1 VSKLRKLQDLNGQFV
16 FQPSMAAGQPDTLMG
31 YRLKENVHMAAV
43 ASASKSVAI
52 VHEPSYYVR
61 ELPIE
66 VASSS
71 DYLFNTNQIALRTLY
86 GVDGNIPDILAVK
99 VLVSANT

>member
-1 VSKLRKLQDLNGQFV
+1 
-16 FQPSMAAGQPDTLMG
+16 
-31 YRLKENVHMAAV
+31 
-43 ASASKSVAI
+43 VAI

-66 VASSS
+66 VASST
-71 DYLFNTNQIALRTLY
+71 DYLFNTNQVAIRTLY
-86 GVDGNIPDILAVK
+86 GVDGNLPDVTAVR

>member
-1 VSKLRKLQDLNGQFV
+1 MQSSAV
-16 FQPSMAAGQPDTLMG
+16 FHWRRRTAGLPGRCRD
-31 YRLKENVHMAAV
+31 MAAV

-52 VHEPSYYVR
+52 IHEPSYYVR

-86 GVDGNIPDILAVK
+86 GVDGNIPDLNAVK

>member
-1 VSKLRKLQDLNGQFV
+1 
-16 FQPSMAAGQPDTLMG
+16 
-31 YRLKENVHMAAV
+31 
-43 ASASKSVAI
+43 VAI
-52 VHEPSYYVR
+52 IHEPSYYVR

-86 GVDGNIPDILAVK
+86 GVDGNIPDLNAVK
-99 VLVSANT
+99 VLVSATT